1 MTPVESSVARW
12 LMSKLGASL
21 GRLGCLGVLLLAQ
34 ALMQISFAQP
44 LVVGSKRFTESYI
57 LGEIVSQAVT
67 AAGHDRVMLKSGLGN
82 TGIVLSALRSGEID
96 LYPEY
101 TGTITREILKTEQVL
116 SLAEINARLL
126 PSGLQAGVLLG
137 FDNSYVLAVRRDVA
151 EKLQLRSI
159 SDLAKHSEL
168 ILGLSHEFIG
178 RSDGWKGLANRYQLG
193 KLAPKGLDHGLAYE
207 AIRARQIDVMDAYG
221 TDSKLLRDRLVVLQD
236 NLNFF
241 PTYDALLLYRSD
253 VPTRFASTWKVLS
266 ALQNT
271 ISQQTMGE
279 LNARAEVDGQPFA
292 VVARDFLRGQGQ
304 GQVQGSGQVQV
315 QGQGQGQAQVQGQGS
330 GQVQVQVQGQAQG
343 SGQVQHQVQV
353 QGTTSATGVE
363 GNLPHAE
370 RASTRQSFMH
380 VLFGPDF
387 WRLSGQHLFL
397 VLVSLLLAIAVGIP
411 SGVLIFYRPGAGQIV
426 LSVSSVIQTIPSLAL
441 LAFLISLF
449 GLIGTIPAI
458 VALFLYALLPIIQS
472 THAGLS
478 EISPSMRQAATALG
492 LGARDQLWFIEL
504 PLARTVILSGIKV
517 AAVMSVGT
525 ATIAAFVGA
534 GGFGERI
541 AQGLALN
548 DTSML
553 LAGAIPSAG
562 LALLMQYGFFVFE
575 RRLSRR
581 TN

>member
-1 MTPVESSVARW
+1 MPKLDILARATKMTHAWPSVALRS
-12 LMSKLGASL
+12 MRTLGVWL

-34 ALMQISFAQP
+34 ALIQVSLAQP

-67 AAGHDRVMLKSGLGN
+67 AAGHDRVVLKSGLGN
-82 TGIVLSALRSGEID
+82 TGILLSALRSGEID

-101 TGTITREILKTEQVL
+101 TGTITREILKTEKVL

-159 SDLAKHSEL
+159 SDLAKHPSL
-168 ILGLSHEFIG
+168 VLGLSHEFIG

-193 KLAPKGLDHGLAYE
+193 KLSPKGLDHGLAYE

-236 NLNFF
+236 DLNFF

-279 LNARAEVDGQPFA
+279 LNARAEVDGQSFA
-292 VVARDFLRGQGQ
+292 AVARDFLQQ
-304 GQVQGSGQVQV
+304 
-315 QGQGQGQAQVQGQGS
+315 
-330 GQVQVQVQGQAQG
+330 QAQG
-343 SGQVQHQVQV
+343 DKKLTTNISGAA
-353 QGTTSATGVE
+353 S
-363 GNLPHAE
+363 E
-370 RASTRQSFMH
+370 RVSTRQSFMH
-380 VLFGPDF
+380 VLFGSDF
-387 WRLSGQHLFL
+387 WRLCAQHLFL
-397 VLVSLLLAIAVGIP
+397 VVVSLLLAVAAGIP
-411 SGVLIFYRPGAGQIV
+411 LGVLSFYRPGVGQVV
-426 LSVSSVIQTIPSLAL
+426 LSVTSVIQTIPSLAL

-504 PLARTVILSGIKV
+504 PLARTMILSGIKV
-517 AAVMSVGT
+517 STVLSVGT

-562 LALLMQYGFFVFE
+562 LALLMQYGFYVFE
-575 RRLSRR
+575 RRLNRH
-581 TN
+581 TK

>member
-1 MTPVESSVARW
+1 MTTVEPPLVRRVV
-12 LMSKLGASL
+12 LKLFIWL
-21 GRLGCLGVLLLAQ
+21 GRLACCGVLTLTHV
-34 ALMQISFAQP
+34 SFAEP

-57 LGEIVSQAVT
+57 LGEVVSQAVL
-67 AAGHDRVMLKSGLGN
+67 AAGHDRVVLKSGLGN
-82 TGIVLSALRSGEID
+82 TGILLSALRSGEID

-101 TGTITREILKTEQVL
+101 TGTITREVLKTEQVL

-126 PSGLQAGVLLG
+126 PIGLQAGVLLG
-137 FDNSYVLAVRRDVA
+137 FDNSYVLAVRRDIA
-151 EKLQLRSI
+151 EKLQLHSI
-159 SDLAKHSEL
+159 SDLAKHPGL
-168 ILGLSHEFIG
+168 VLGLSHEFIG

-221 TDSKLLRDRLVVLQD
+221 TDSKLLRDGLVVLRD
-236 NLNFF
+236 DLNFF

-253 VPTRFASTWKVLS
+253 VPARFASTWKVLY

-279 LNARAEVDGQPFA
+279 LNARAEVDGQAFS
-292 VVARDFLRGQGQ
+292 VVARDFLRRLAQDDQ
-304 GQVQGSGQVQV
+304 SQRSTNISAAPNE
-315 QGQGQGQAQVQGQGS
+315 QALTQ
-330 GQVQVQVQGQAQG
+330 
-343 SGQVQHQVQV
+343 
-353 QGTTSATGVE
+353 
-363 GNLPHAE
+363 
-370 RASTRQSFMH
+370 QSFMH

-387 WRLSGQHLFL
+387 WRLSAQHLLL
-397 VLVSLLLAIAVGIP
+397 VFVSLFLAIVVGIP
-411 SGVLIFYRPGAGQIV
+411 LGVLSFYQPRAGQIV
-426 LSVSSVIQTIPSLAL
+426 LSVTNVIQTIPSLAL

-458 VALFLYALLPIIQS
+458 AALFLYALLPIIQS

-478 EISPSMRQAATALG
+478 EISPSMRQAALALG
-492 LGARDQLWFIEL
+492 LSARDQLFLIEL
-504 PLARTVILSGIKV
+504 PLARTMILSGIKV
-517 AAVMSVGT
+517 SAVISVGT

-548 DTSML
+548 NTSML

-562 LALLMQYGFFVFE
+562 LALLMQYGFFIFE
-575 RRLSRR
+575 RSLSRHK
-581 TN
+581 N

>member
-1 MTPVESSVARW
+1 MFTW
-12 LMSKLGASL
+12 L
-21 GRLGCLGVLLLAQ
+21 GRPGCLGVLLLAQ
-34 ALMQISFAQP
+34 TLTQISFAQP

-57 LGEIVSQAVT
+57 LGEVVSQVVT
-67 AAGHDRVMLKSGLGN
+67 AAGHDRVVLKSGLGN
-82 TGIVLSALRSGEID
+82 TGILLSALRSGEID

-126 PSGLQAGVLLG
+126 PLGLQAGVLLG
-137 FDNSYVLAVRRDVA
+137 FDNSYVLAVRRDIA

-159 SDLAKHSEL
+159 SDLAKHPDL
-168 ILGLSHEFIG
+168 KLGLSHEFIG

-193 KLAPKGLDHGLAYE
+193 KLAPTGLDHGLAYE

-236 NLNFF
+236 DLNFF

-253 VPTRFASTWKVLS
+253 VPTRFANTWKVLS

-292 VVARDFLRGQGQ
+292 VVARNFLQGQRQ
-304 GQVQGSGQVQV
+304 GQVQGSGQVQDR
-315 QGQGQGQAQVQGQGS
+315 GQGQGK
-330 GQVQVQVQGQAQG
+330 
-343 SGQVQHQVQV
+343 
-353 QGTTSATGVE
+353 TSANGVE
-363 GNLPHAE
+363 GNVPDSEPAL
-370 RASTRQSFMH
+370 TRQSF
-380 VLFGPDF
+380 VQTLFGHDF
-387 WRLSGQHLFL
+387 LRLSAQHLFL
-397 VLVSLLLAIAVGIP
+397 VFVSLLLAIMVGIP
-411 SGVLIFYRPGAGQIV
+411 LGVLSFYRPKSGQIV
-426 LSVSSVIQTIPSLAL
+426 LSVTSVIQTIPSLAL
-441 LAFLISLF
+441 LAFLITLF

-458 VALFLYALLPIIQS
+458 AALFLYALLPIIQS

-492 LGARDQLWFIEL
+492 LSARDQLYLIEL
-504 PLARTVILSGIKV
+504 PLARTMILSGIKV
-517 AAVMSVGT
+517 SAVLSVGT

-575 RRLSRR
+575 RRLNQR
-581 TN
+581 NN

>member
-1 MTPVESSVARW
+1 MHKLWQLALATKMTPACTPVARRGMLTLCTW
-12 LMSKLGASL
+12 L
-21 GRLGCLGVLLLAQ
+21 GRLGCCVVLALLLAQ
-34 ALMQISFAQP
+34 VSLAQP

-57 LGEIVSQAVT
+57 LGEIVSQAVI
-67 AAGHDRVMLKSGLGN
+67 AAGHDRVVLKSGLGN
-82 TGIVLSALRSGEID
+82 TGILLSALRSGEID

-137 FDNSYVLAVRRDVA
+137 FDNSYVLAVRREVA

-159 SDLAKHSEL
+159 SDLAKHL
-168 ILGLSHEFIG
+168 DLKLGLSHEFIG

-266 ALQNT
+266 GLQNT

-292 VVARDFLRGQGQ
+292 VVARDFLQQQARGQAQESGQGQ
-304 GQVQGSGQVQV
+304 DQVQGKTSTTRVGGSVSHTERPS
-315 QGQGQGQAQVQGQGS
+315 AQ
-330 GQVQVQVQGQAQG
+330 
-343 SGQVQHQVQV
+343 
-353 QGTTSATGVE
+353 
-363 GNLPHAE
+363 
-370 RASTRQSFMH
+370 QSFLQT
-380 VLFGPDF
+380 LFGPDF
-387 WRLSGQHLFL
+387 WRLSAQHLFL

-411 SGVLIFYRPGAGQIV
+411 LGVLSFYRPGAGQIV
-426 LSVSSVIQTIPSLAL
+426 LSVTSVIQTIPSLAL

-492 LGARDQLWFIEL
+492 LGARDQLYLIEL

-517 AAVMSVGT
+517 SAVLSVGT

-548 DTSML
+548 DTLML

>member
-1 MTPVESSVARW
+1 
-12 LMSKLGASL
+12 
-21 GRLGCLGVLLLAQ
+21 
-34 ALMQISFAQP
+34 
-44 LVVGSKRFTESYI
+44 
-57 LGEIVSQAVT
+57 
-67 AAGHDRVMLKSGLGN
+67 
-82 TGIVLSALRSGEID
+82 
-96 LYPEY
+96 
-101 TGTITREILKTEQVL
+101 
-116 SLAEINARLL
+116 
-126 PSGLQAGVLLG
+126 
-137 FDNSYVLAVRRDVA
+137 
-151 EKLQLRSI
+151 
-159 SDLAKHSEL
+159 
-168 ILGLSHEFIG
+168 
-178 RSDGWKGLANRYQLG
+178 
-193 KLAPKGLDHGLAYE
+193 
-207 AIRARQIDVMDAYG
+207 MDAYG

-236 NLNFF
+236 DLNFF
-241 PTYDALLLYRSD
+241 PTYNALLLYRSD

-292 VVARDFLRGQGQ
+292 VVARDFLQQ
-304 GQVQGSGQVQV
+304 
-315 QGQGQGQAQVQGQGS
+315 
-330 GQVQVQVQGQAQG
+330 QAQG
-343 SGQVQHQVQV
+343 DKKEL
-353 QGTTSATGVE
+353 TTNSRGAAASE
-363 GNLPHAE
+363 GG
-370 RASTRQSFMH
+370 STRQSFMH

-387 WRLSGQHLFL
+387 WRLSAQHLFL
-397 VLVSLLLAIAVGIP
+397 VLVSLLLAVAVGIP
-411 SGVLIFYRPGAGQIV
+411 LGVFSFYRPGAGQVV
-426 LSVSSVIQTIPSLAL
+426 LSVTSVIQTIPSLAL

-504 PLARTVILSGIKV
+504 PLARTMILSGIKV
-517 AAVMSVGT
+517 SAVLSVGT

-548 DTSML
+548 NTSML

-562 LALLMQYGFFVFE
+562 LALLMQYGFYVFE

-581 TN
+581 IN

>member
-1 MTPVESSVARW
+1 MPKLDILARATKMTHAWPSVALRS
-12 LMSKLGASL
+12 MRTLGVWL

-34 ALMQISFAQP
+34 ALIQVSLAQP

-67 AAGHDRVMLKSGLGN
+67 AAGHDRVVLKSGLGN
-82 TGIVLSALRSGEID
+82 TGILLSALRSGEID

-159 SDLAKHSEL
+159 SDLAKHPSL
-168 ILGLSHEFIG
+168 VLGLSHEFIG

-193 KLAPKGLDHGLAYE
+193 KLSPKGLDHGLAYE

-236 NLNFF
+236 DLNFF

-279 LNARAEVDGQPFA
+279 LNARAEVDGQSFA
-292 VVARDFLRGQGQ
+292 AVARDFLQQ
-304 GQVQGSGQVQV
+304 
-315 QGQGQGQAQVQGQGS
+315 
-330 GQVQVQVQGQAQG
+330 QAQG
-343 SGQVQHQVQV
+343 DKKLTTNISGA
-353 QGTTSATGVE
+353 TS
-363 GNLPHAE
+363 E
-370 RASTRQSFMH
+370 RVSTRQSFMH
-380 VLFGPDF
+380 VLFGSDF
-387 WRLSGQHLFL
+387 WRLCAQHLFL
-397 VLVSLLLAIAVGIP
+397 VVVSLLLAVAAGIP
-411 SGVLIFYRPGAGQIV
+411 LGVLSFYRPGVGQVV
-426 LSVSSVIQTIPSLAL
+426 LSVTSVIQTIPSLAL

-504 PLARTVILSGIKV
+504 PLARTMILSGIKV
-517 AAVMSVGT
+517 STVLSVGT

-562 LALLMQYGFFVFE
+562 LALLMQYGFYVFE
-575 RRLSRR
+575 RRLNRH
-581 TN
+581 TK

>member
-1 MTPVESSVARW
+1 MTPAKLPFVRRVM
-12 LMSKLGASL
+12 LKLGPWL
-21 GRLGCLGVLLLAQ
+21 GRLGCYVVLALA
-34 ALMQISFAQP
+34 LSPVSFAQP

-67 AAGHDRVMLKSGLGN
+67 AAGYDRVVLKSGLGN
-82 TGIVLSALRSGEID
+82 TGILLSALRSGEID

-137 FDNSYVLAVRRDVA
+137 FDNSYVLAVRRDLA

-159 SDLAKHSEL
+159 SDLAKHPNL
-168 ILGLSHEFIG
+168 VLGLSHEFIG

-193 KLAPKGLDHGLAYE
+193 KLSPKGLDHGLAYE

-236 NLNFF
+236 DLNFF

-292 VVARDFLRGQGQ
+292 VVARDFLQQ
-304 GQVQGSGQVQV
+304 
-315 QGQGQGQAQVQGQGS
+315 
-330 GQVQVQVQGQAQG
+330 QAQG
-343 SGQVQHQVQV
+343 DKKEL
-353 QGTTSATGVE
+353 TTNTRGAASEGV
-363 GNLPHAE
+363 
-370 RASTRQSFMH
+370 STRQSFMH

-387 WRLSGQHLFL
+387 WRLSAQHLFL
-397 VLVSLLLAIAVGIP
+397 VLVSLLLAVAVGIP
-411 SGVLIFYRPGAGQIV
+411 LGVFSFYRPGAGQVV
-426 LSVSSVIQTIPSLAL
+426 LSVTSVIQTIPSLAL

-504 PLARTVILSGIKV
+504 PLARTMILSGIKV
-517 AAVMSVGT
+517 SAVLSVGT

-548 DTSML
+548 NTSML

-562 LALLMQYGFFVFE
+562 LALLMQYGFYVFE
-575 RRLSRR
+575 RRLSRHI
-581 TN
+581 N

>member
-1 MTPVESSVARW
+1 MTIAEL
-12 LMSKLGASL
+12 LMAQRFTLKMFTWL
-21 GRLGCLGVLLLAQ
+21 GRLGCLGVLWLTQVSL
-34 ALMQISFAQP
+34 AQP

-57 LGEIVSQAVT
+57 LGEIISQAVT
-67 AAGHDRVMLKSGLGN
+67 AVGQERVTLKSGLGN
-82 TGIVLSALRSGEID
+82 TGILLAALRSGEID

-101 TGTITREILKTEQVL
+101 TGTITREILKTDQVL

-126 PSGLQAGVLLG
+126 PIGLQAGVLLG
-137 FDNSYVLAVRRDVA
+137 FDNSYVLAVRRDTA

-159 SDLAKHSEL
+159 SDLAKYPEL
-168 ILGLSHEFIG
+168 VLGLSHEFIG

-193 KLAPKGLDHGLAYE
+193 KLEPKGLDHGLAYE
-207 AIRARQIDVMDAYG
+207 AIKARQIDVMDAYG
-221 TDSKLLRDRLVVLQD
+221 TDAKLLRDGLVVLQD
-236 NLNFF
+236 ELNFF

-253 VPTRFASTWKVLS
+253 VPTRFVNTWKVLS
-266 ALQNT
+266 ALQNK

-292 VVARDFLRGQGQ
+292 VVARDFLRQ
-304 GQVQGSGQVQV
+304 
-315 QGQGQGQAQVQGQGS
+315 
-330 GQVQVQVQGQAQG
+330 QAQG
-343 SGQVQHQVQV
+343 EQSQQATNV
-353 QGTTSATGVE
+353 SAVS
-363 GNLPHAE
+363 AE
-370 RASTRQSFMH
+370 RMLIRQSFVH
-380 VLFGPDF
+380 VLFGADF
-387 WRLSGQHLFL
+387 WRLGAQHLLL

-411 SGVLIFYRPGAGQIV
+411 SGVLSFYRPRAGQFV
-426 LSVSSVIQTIPSLAL
+426 LSVTSVIQTIPSLAL

-449 GLIGTIPAI
+449 GLIGIIPAI

-472 THAGLS
+472 THAGLT

-492 LGARDQLWFIEL
+492 LGAWDQLWLIEL
-504 PLARTVILSGIKV
+504 PLARTMILSGIKV
-517 AAVMSVGT
+517 SAVLSVGM

-575 RRLSRR
+575 RWLSRR
-581 TN
+581 TT

>member
-1 MTPVESSVARW
+1 MKPAESSVVRRVMFTLCAW
-12 LMSKLGASL
+12 LGQ
-21 GRLGCLGVLLLAQ
+21 LGCCVALALMLAQ
-34 ALMQISFAQP
+34 VSFAQP

-67 AAGHDRVMLKSGLGN
+67 AAGHNRVVLKSGLGN
-82 TGIVLSALRSGEID
+82 TGILLSALRSGEID

-101 TGTITREILKTEQVL
+101 TGTITREILKTEQTL

-126 PSGLQAGVLLG
+126 PIGLQAGVLLG
-137 FDNSYVLAVRRDVA
+137 FDNSYVLAVRRDIA

-159 SDLAKHSEL
+159 SDLAKHPDL
-168 ILGLSHEFIG
+168 KLGLSHEFIG

-236 NLNFF
+236 DLNFF

-253 VPTRFASTWKVLS
+253 VPTKFASTWKVLS
-266 ALQNT
+266 GLQNT
-271 ISQQTMGE
+271 ISQETMGE

-292 VVARDFLRGQGQ
+292 AVARDFLRGQGQ

-315 QGQGQGQAQVQGQGS
+315 QDQVQGQI
-330 GQVQVQVQGQAQG
+330 QGIT
-343 SGQVQHQVQV
+343 S
-353 QGTTSATGVE
+353 TTRVE
-363 GNLPHAE
+363 GSVPPAG
-370 RASTRQSFMH
+370 RASTQQSFIQT
-380 VLFGPDF
+380 LFGPDF
-387 WRLSGQHLFL
+387 WRLSAQHLFL

-411 SGVLIFYRPGAGQIV
+411 LGVLSFYRPGAGQIV
-426 LSVSSVIQTIPSLAL
+426 LSVTSMIQTIPSLAL

-492 LGARDQLWFIEL
+492 LGARDQLWLIEL
-504 PLARTVILSGIKV
+504 PLARTMVLSGIRV
-517 AAVMSVGT
+517 SAVLSVGT

-548 DTSML
+548 NTSML
-553 LAGAIPSAG
+553 LAGAIPSAA
-562 LALLMQYGFFVFE
+562 LALLMQYGFYVLE
-575 RRLSRR
+575 RGLSRHKK
-581 TN
+581 

>member
-1 MTPVESSVARW
+1 MHKLWQLAFATKMTPACAPVARRGMLTLSAW
-12 LMSKLGASL
+12 L
-21 GRLGCLGVLLLAQ
+21 GRLGCCVVLALLLAQ
-34 ALMQISFAQP
+34 VSLAQP

-67 AAGHDRVMLKSGLGN
+67 AAGHDRVVLKSGLGN
-82 TGIVLSALRSGEID
+82 TGILLSALRSGEID

-151 EKLQLRSI
+151 EKLQLRTI
-159 SDLAKHSEL
+159 SDLAKHPEL
-168 ILGLSHEFIG
+168 VLGLSHEFIG

-193 KLAPKGLDHGLAYE
+193 KLSPKGLDHGLAYE

-236 NLNFF
+236 DLNFF

-253 VPTRFASTWKVLS
+253 VPTKFASSWKVLS

-279 LNARAEVDGQPFA
+279 LNARAEVDGQPFTA
-292 VVARDFLRGQGQ
+292 VARDFLRGQGQ
-304 GQVQGSGQVQV
+304 GQ
-315 QGQGQGQAQVQGQGS
+315 
-330 GQVQVQVQGQAQG
+330 AQG
-343 SGQVQHQVQV
+343 SGQGQDQV
-353 QGTTSATGVE
+353 QGKTSTTRVAASVPHIERPSAQ
-363 GNLPHAE
+363 
-370 RASTRQSFMH
+370 QSFIQT
-380 VLFGPDF
+380 LFGPDF
-387 WRLSGQHLFL
+387 WRLSAQHLFL
-397 VLVSLLLAIAVGIP
+397 VLVSLLLAVVVGIP
-411 SGVLIFYRPGAGQIV
+411 LGVLSFYRPGVGQVV
-426 LSVSSVIQTIPSLAL
+426 LSVTSVIQTIPSLAL

-504 PLARTVILSGIKV
+504 PLARTMILSGIKV
-517 AAVMSVGT
+517 SAVLSVGT

-548 DTSML
+548 NTSML

-562 LALLMQYGFFVFE
+562 LALLLQYGFYVFE
-575 RRLSRR
+575 RRLNRR
-581 TN
+581 NN

>member
-1 MTPVESSVARW
+1 MPKLDILARATKMTHAWPSVALRS
-12 LMSKLGASL
+12 MRTLGVWL

-34 ALMQISFAQP
+34 ALIQVSLAQP

-67 AAGHDRVMLKSGLGN
+67 AAGHDRVVLKSGLGN
-82 TGIVLSALRSGEID
+82 TGILLSALRSGEID

-159 SDLAKHSEL
+159 SDLAKHPSL
-168 ILGLSHEFIG
+168 VLGLSHEFIG

-193 KLAPKGLDHGLAYE
+193 KLSPKGLDHGLAYE

-236 NLNFF
+236 DLNFF

-279 LNARAEVDGQPFA
+279 LNARAEVDGQSFA
-292 VVARDFLRGQGQ
+292 AVARDFLQQ
-304 GQVQGSGQVQV
+304 
-315 QGQGQGQAQVQGQGS
+315 
-330 GQVQVQVQGQAQG
+330 QAQG
-343 SGQVQHQVQV
+343 DKKLTTNISGAA
-353 QGTTSATGVE
+353 S
-363 GNLPHAE
+363 E
-370 RASTRQSFMH
+370 RVSTRQSFMH
-380 VLFGPDF
+380 VLFGSDF
-387 WRLSGQHLFL
+387 WRLCAQHLFL
-397 VLVSLLLAIAVGIP
+397 VVVSLLLAVAVGIP
-411 SGVLIFYRPGAGQIV
+411 LGVLSFYRPGVGQVV
-426 LSVSSVIQTIPSLAL
+426 LSVTSVIQTIPSLAL

-504 PLARTVILSGIKV
+504 PLARTMILSGIKV
-517 AAVMSVGT
+517 STVLSVGT

-562 LALLMQYGFFVFE
+562 LALLMQYGFYVFE
-575 RRLSRR
+575 RRLNRH
-581 TN
+581 TK

>member
-1 MTPVESSVARW
+1 MTIVESLLVRRVMLKLFFW
-12 LMSKLGASL
+12 LGQLA
-21 GRLGCLGVLLLAQ
+21 CCGVLTLTNV
-34 ALMQISFAQP
+34 SFAEP

-67 AAGHDRVMLKSGLGN
+67 ASGFDRTQLKSGLGN
-82 TGIVLSALRSGEID
+82 TGILLSALRSGEID

-126 PSGLQAGVLLG
+126 PIGLQAGVLLG
-137 FDNSYVLAVRRDVA
+137 FDNSYVLAVRRDIA

-159 SDLAKHSEL
+159 ADLAKHPEL
-168 ILGLSHEFIG
+168 VLGFSHEFIG

-207 AIRARQIDVMDAYG
+207 AIKARQIDVMDAYG
-221 TDSKLLRDRLVVLQD
+221 TDAKLLRDGLVVLQD
-236 NLNFF
+236 ELNFF
-241 PTYDALLLYRSD
+241 PTYEALLLYRSD
-253 VPTRFASTWKVLS
+253 VPNRFVNTWKVLS
-266 ALQNT
+266 AMQNT
-271 ISQQTMGE
+271 ISQQAMGE

-292 VVARDFLRGQGQ
+292 VVARDFLRQ
-304 GQVQGSGQVQV
+304 
-315 QGQGQGQAQVQGQGS
+315 QAQVEQSQRS
-330 GQVQVQVQGQAQG
+330 A
-343 SGQVQHQVQV
+343 
-353 QGTTSATGVE
+353 GTSVA
-363 GNLPHAE
+363 PAE
-370 RASTRQSFMH
+370 RILIQQSFMH
-380 VLFGPDF
+380 VLFGADF
-387 WRLSGQHLFL
+387 WRLGAQHLLL

-411 SGVLIFYRPGAGQIV
+411 LGVLSFYRPRAGQVV
-426 LSVSSVIQTIPSLAL
+426 LSVTSVIQTIPSLAL

-449 GLIGTIPAI
+449 GLIGTVPAI
-458 VALFLYALLPIIQS
+458 VALFFYALLPIIQS

-478 EISPSMRQAATALG
+478 EISPSMRQAALALG
-492 LGARDQLWFIEL
+492 LSARDQLFLIEL
-504 PLARTVILSGIKV
+504 PLARTMILSGIKV
-517 AAVMSVGT
+517 SAVLSVGT

-548 DTSML
+548 NTPML

-575 RRLSRR
+575 RRLSRHK
-581 TN
+581 N

>member
-1 MTPVESSVARW
+1 MPKLDILARATKMTHAWPSVALRS
-12 LMSKLGASL
+12 MRTLGVWL

-34 ALMQISFAQP
+34 ALIQVSLAQP

-67 AAGHDRVMLKSGLGN
+67 AAGHDRVVLKSGLGN
-82 TGIVLSALRSGEID
+82 TGILLSALRSGEID

-159 SDLAKHSEL
+159 SDLAKHPSL
-168 ILGLSHEFIG
+168 VLGLSHEFIG

-193 KLAPKGLDHGLAYE
+193 KLTPKGLDHGLAYE

-236 NLNFF
+236 DLNFF

-279 LNARAEVDGQPFA
+279 LNARAEVDGQSFA
-292 VVARDFLRGQGQ
+292 AVARDFLQQ
-304 GQVQGSGQVQV
+304 
-315 QGQGQGQAQVQGQGS
+315 
-330 GQVQVQVQGQAQG
+330 QAQG
-343 SGQVQHQVQV
+343 DKKLTTNISGAA
-353 QGTTSATGVE
+353 S
-363 GNLPHAE
+363 E
-370 RASTRQSFMH
+370 RVSTRQSFMH
-380 VLFGPDF
+380 VLFGSDF
-387 WRLSGQHLFL
+387 WRLCAQHLFL
-397 VLVSLLLAIAVGIP
+397 VVVSLLLAVAAGIP
-411 SGVLIFYRPGAGQIV
+411 LGVLSFYRPGVGQVV
-426 LSVSSVIQTIPSLAL
+426 LSVTSVIQTIPSLAL

-504 PLARTVILSGIKV
+504 PLARTMILSGIKV
-517 AAVMSVGT
+517 STVLSVGT

-562 LALLMQYGFFVFE
+562 LALLMQYGFYVFE
-575 RRLSRR
+575 RRLNRH
-581 TN
+581 TK

>member
-1 MTPVESSVARW
+1 MPKLDILARATKMTHAWPPVALRSMRT
-12 LMSKLGASL
+12 LGAWL

-34 ALMQISFAQP
+34 ALIQVSLAQP

-67 AAGHDRVMLKSGLGN
+67 AAGHDRVVLKSGMGN
-82 TGIVLSALRSGEID
+82 TGILLSALRSGEID

-151 EKLQLRSI
+151 DKLQLRSI
-159 SDLAKHSEL
+159 SDLAKHPSL
-168 ILGLSHEFIG
+168 VLGLSHEFIG

-193 KLAPKGLDHGLAYE
+193 KLTPKGLDHGLAYE

-236 NLNFF
+236 DLNFF

-279 LNARAEVDGQPFA
+279 LNARAEVDGQSFA
-292 VVARDFLRGQGQ
+292 AVARDFLQQ
-304 GQVQGSGQVQV
+304 
-315 QGQGQGQAQVQGQGS
+315 
-330 GQVQVQVQGQAQG
+330 QAQG
-343 SGQVQHQVQV
+343 DKKLTTNISGAA
-353 QGTTSATGVE
+353 S
-363 GNLPHAE
+363 E
-370 RASTRQSFMH
+370 RVSTRQSFMH
-380 VLFGPDF
+380 VLFGSDF
-387 WRLSGQHLFL
+387 WRLCAQHLFL
-397 VLVSLLLAIAVGIP
+397 VVVSLLLAVAAGIP
-411 SGVLIFYRPGAGQIV
+411 LGVLSFYRPGVGQVV
-426 LSVSSVIQTIPSLAL
+426 LSVTSVIQTIPSLAL

-504 PLARTVILSGIKV
+504 PLARTMILSGIKV
-517 AAVMSVGT
+517 STVLSVGT

-562 LALLMQYGFFVFE
+562 LALLMQYGFYVFE
-575 RRLSRR
+575 RRLNRH
-581 TN
+581 TK

>member
-1 MTPVESSVARW
+1 MLQLSQLALATKMTPAWLPVARRGMLTLSAW
-12 LMSKLGASL
+12 L
-21 GRLGCLGVLLLAQ
+21 GRLGCCVVLALLLAQ
-34 ALMQISFAQP
+34 VSLAQP

-67 AAGHDRVMLKSGLGN
+67 AAGHDRVVLKSGLGN
-82 TGIVLSALRSGEID
+82 TGILLSALRSGEID

-151 EKLQLRSI
+151 EKLQLRTI
-159 SDLAKHSEL
+159 SDLAKHPEL
-168 ILGLSHEFIG
+168 VLGLSHEFIG

-236 NLNFF
+236 DLNFF

-253 VPTRFASTWKVLS
+253 VPTKFASTWKVLS

-292 VVARDFLRGQGQ
+292 VVARDFLLQ
-304 GQVQGSGQVQV
+304 
-315 QGQGQGQAQVQGQGS
+315 
-330 GQVQVQVQGQAQG
+330 QAQG
-343 SGQVQHQVQV
+343 DKKEPTTNLSGAA
-353 QGTTSATGVE
+353 SEGV
-363 GNLPHAE
+363 
-370 RASTRQSFMH
+370 STRQSFIH

-387 WRLSGQHLFL
+387 WRLSAQHLFL
-397 VLVSLLLAIAVGIP
+397 VLVSLLFAVAVGIP
-411 SGVLIFYRPGAGQIV
+411 LGVLSFYRPGAGQIV
-426 LSVSSVIQTIPSLAL
+426 LSVTSVIQTIPSLAL

-517 AAVMSVGT
+517 SAVLSVGT

-548 DTSML
+548 NTSML

-562 LALLMQYGFFVFE
+562 LALLMQYGFYVFE
-575 RRLSRR
+575 RRLSRH
-581 TN
+581 TS

>member
-1 MTPVESSVARW
+1 MPKLDILARATKMTHAWPSVALRS
-12 LMSKLGASL
+12 MRTLGVWL

-34 ALMQISFAQP
+34 ALIQVSLAQP

-67 AAGHDRVMLKSGLGN
+67 AAGHDRVVLKSGLGN
-82 TGIVLSALRSGEID
+82 TGILLSALRSGEID

-159 SDLAKHSEL
+159 SDLAKHPSL
-168 ILGLSHEFIG
+168 VLGLSHEFIG

-193 KLAPKGLDHGLAYE
+193 KLSPKGLDHGLAYE

-236 NLNFF
+236 DLNFF

-279 LNARAEVDGQPFA
+279 LNARAEVDGQSFA
-292 VVARDFLRGQGQ
+292 AVARDFLQQ
-304 GQVQGSGQVQV
+304 
-315 QGQGQGQAQVQGQGS
+315 
-330 GQVQVQVQGQAQG
+330 QAQG
-343 SGQVQHQVQV
+343 DKKL
-353 QGTTSATGVE
+353 TTNISRA
-363 GNLPHAE
+363 ASE
-370 RASTRQSFMH
+370 RVSTRQSFMH
-380 VLFGPDF
+380 VLFGSDF
-387 WRLSGQHLFL
+387 WRLCAQHLFL
-397 VLVSLLLAIAVGIP
+397 VVVSLLLAVAAGIP
-411 SGVLIFYRPGAGQIV
+411 LGVLSFYRPGVGQVV
-426 LSVSSVIQTIPSLAL
+426 LSVTSVIQTIPSLAL

-504 PLARTVILSGIKV
+504 PLARTIILSGIKV
-517 AAVMSVGT
+517 STVLSVGT

-562 LALLMQYGFFVFE
+562 LALLMQYGFYVFE
-575 RRLSRR
+575 RRLNRH
-581 TN
+581 TK

>member
-1 MTPVESSVARW
+1 MTPAKLPFVRRVM
-12 LMSKLGASL
+12 LKLGPWL
-21 GRLGCLGVLLLAQ
+21 GRLGCYVVLALA
-34 ALMQISFAQP
+34 LSPVSFAQP

-67 AAGHDRVMLKSGLGN
+67 AAGYDRVVLKSGLGN
-82 TGIVLSALRSGEID
+82 TGILLSALRSGEID

-126 PSGLQAGVLLG
+126 SSGLQAGVLLG
-137 FDNSYVLAVRRDVA
+137 FDNSYVLAVRRDLA

-159 SDLAKHSEL
+159 SDLAKHPNL
-168 ILGLSHEFIG
+168 VLGLSHEFIG

-193 KLAPKGLDHGLAYE
+193 KLSPKGLDHGLAYE

-236 NLNFF
+236 DLNFF

-292 VVARDFLRGQGQ
+292 VVARDFLQQ
-304 GQVQGSGQVQV
+304 
-315 QGQGQGQAQVQGQGS
+315 
-330 GQVQVQVQGQAQG
+330 QAQG
-343 SGQVQHQVQV
+343 DKKEL
-353 QGTTSATGVE
+353 TTNTRGAASEGV
-363 GNLPHAE
+363 
-370 RASTRQSFMH
+370 STRQSFMH

-387 WRLSGQHLFL
+387 WRLSAQHLFL
-397 VLVSLLLAIAVGIP
+397 VLVSLLLAVAVGIP
-411 SGVLIFYRPGAGQIV
+411 LGVFSFYRPGAGQVV
-426 LSVSSVIQTIPSLAL
+426 LSVTSVIQTIPSLAL

-492 LGARDQLWFIEL
+492 LGVRDQLWFIEL
-504 PLARTVILSGIKV
+504 PLARTMILSGIKV
-517 AAVMSVGT
+517 SAVLSVGT

-548 DTSML
+548 NTSML

-562 LALLMQYGFFVFE
+562 LALLMQYGFYVFE
-575 RRLSRR
+575 RRLSRHI
-581 TN
+581 N

>member
-1 MTPVESSVARW
+1 MPKLDILARATKMTHAWPSVALRS
-12 LMSKLGASL
+12 MRTLGVWL

-34 ALMQISFAQP
+34 ALIQVSLAQP

-67 AAGHDRVMLKSGLGN
+67 AAGHDRVVLKSGLGN
-82 TGIVLSALRSGEID
+82 TGILLSALRSGEID

-159 SDLAKHSEL
+159 SDLAKHPSL
-168 ILGLSHEFIG
+168 VLGLSHEFIG

-193 KLAPKGLDHGLAYE
+193 KLSPKGLDHGLAYE

-236 NLNFF
+236 DLNFF

-279 LNARAEVDGQPFA
+279 LNARAEVDGQSFA
-292 VVARDFLRGQGQ
+292 AVARDFLQQ
-304 GQVQGSGQVQV
+304 
-315 QGQGQGQAQVQGQGS
+315 
-330 GQVQVQVQGQAQG
+330 QAQG
-343 SGQVQHQVQV
+343 DKKLTTNISGAA
-353 QGTTSATGVE
+353 S
-363 GNLPHAE
+363 E
-370 RASTRQSFMH
+370 RVSTRQSFMH
-380 VLFGPDF
+380 VLFGSDF
-387 WRLSGQHLFL
+387 WRLCAQHLFL
-397 VLVSLLLAIAVGIP
+397 VVVSLLLAVAAGIP
-411 SGVLIFYRPGAGQIV
+411 LGVLSFYRPGVGQVV
-426 LSVSSVIQTIPSLAL
+426 LSVTSVIQTIPSLAL

-504 PLARTVILSGIKV
+504 PLARTMILSGIKV
-517 AAVMSVGT
+517 TTVLSVGT

-562 LALLMQYGFFVFE
+562 LALLMQYGFYVFE
-575 RRLSRR
+575 RRLNRH
-581 TN
+581 TK

>member
-1 MTPVESSVARW
+1 M
-12 LMSKLGASL
+12 LKLGAWL
-21 GRLGCLGVLLLAQ
+21 GRLGCFVVLALLLAQ
-34 ALMQISFAQP
+34 ASLAQP

-57 LGEIVSQAVT
+57 LGEIVSQTVT
-67 AAGHDRVMLKSGLGN
+67 AVGYDRVALKSGLGN
-82 TGIVLSALRSGEID
+82 TGILLSALRSGEID

-159 SDLAKHSEL
+159 SDLAKHPNL
-168 ILGLSHEFIG
+168 VLGLSHEFIG

-193 KLAPKGLDHGLAYE
+193 KLSPKGLDHGLAYE

-236 NLNFF
+236 DLNFF
-241 PTYDALLLYRSD
+241 PTYNALLLYRSD

-292 VVARDFLRGQGQ
+292 VVARDFLQQ
-304 GQVQGSGQVQV
+304 
-315 QGQGQGQAQVQGQGS
+315 
-330 GQVQVQVQGQAQG
+330 QAQG
-343 SGQVQHQVQV
+343 DKKEL
-353 QGTTSATGVE
+353 TTNSRGAAASE
-363 GNLPHAE
+363 GG
-370 RASTRQSFMH
+370 STRQSFMH

-387 WRLSGQHLFL
+387 WRLSAQHLFL
-397 VLVSLLLAIAVGIP
+397 VLVSLLLAVAVGIP
-411 SGVLIFYRPGAGQIV
+411 LGVFSFYRPGAGQVV
-426 LSVSSVIQTIPSLAL
+426 LSVTSVIQTIPSLAL

-458 VALFLYALLPIIQS
+458 VALFLYALLPIVQS

-504 PLARTVILSGIKV
+504 PLARTMILSGIKV
-517 AAVMSVGT
+517 SAVLSVGT

-548 DTSML
+548 NTSML

-562 LALLMQYGFFVFE
+562 LALLMQYGFYVFE

-581 TN
+581 IN

>member
-1 MTPVESSVARW
+1 MPKLNILARATKMTHAWPSVALRS
-12 LMSKLGASL
+12 MRTLGVWL

-34 ALMQISFAQP
+34 ALIQVSLAQP

-57 LGEIVSQAVT
+57 LGEIVSQAIT
-67 AAGHDRVMLKSGLGN
+67 AAGHDRVVLKSGMGN
-82 TGIVLSALRSGEID
+82 TGILLSALRSGEID

-159 SDLAKHSEL
+159 SDLAKHPSL
-168 ILGLSHEFIG
+168 VLGLSHEFIG

-193 KLAPKGLDHGLAYE
+193 KLSPKGLDHGLAYE

-236 NLNFF
+236 DLNFF

-279 LNARAEVDGQPFA
+279 LNARAEVDGQSFA
-292 VVARDFLRGQGQ
+292 AVARDFLQQ
-304 GQVQGSGQVQV
+304 
-315 QGQGQGQAQVQGQGS
+315 
-330 GQVQVQVQGQAQG
+330 QAQG
-343 SGQVQHQVQV
+343 DKKLTTNISGA
-353 QGTTSATGVE
+353 TS
-363 GNLPHAE
+363 E
-370 RASTRQSFMH
+370 RVSTRQSFMH
-380 VLFGPDF
+380 VLFGSDF
-387 WRLSGQHLFL
+387 WRLCAQHLFL
-397 VLVSLLLAIAVGIP
+397 VVVSLLLAVAAGIP
-411 SGVLIFYRPGAGQIV
+411 LGVLSFYRPGVGQVV
-426 LSVSSVIQTIPSLAL
+426 LSVTSVIQTIPSLAL

-504 PLARTVILSGIKV
+504 PLARTMILSGIKV
-517 AAVMSVGT
+517 STVLSVGT

-562 LALLMQYGFFVFE
+562 LALLMQYGFYVFE
-575 RRLSRR
+575 RRLNRH
-581 TN
+581 TK

>member
-1 MTPVESSVARW
+1 
-12 LMSKLGASL
+12 
-21 GRLGCLGVLLLAQ
+21 LGVLLLAQ
-34 ALMQISFAQP
+34 ALTQISFAQP

-57 LGEIVSQAVT
+57 LGEVVSQAVT
-67 AAGHDRVMLKSGLGN
+67 AAGHNRVVLKSGLGN
-82 TGIVLSALRSGEID
+82 TGILLSALRSGEID

-151 EKLQLRSI
+151 EKLQLRTI

-168 ILGLSHEFIG
+168 VLGLSHEFIG

-236 NLNFF
+236 DLNFF

-266 ALQNT
+266 GLQNT

-279 LNARAEVDGQPFA
+279 LNARAEVDGHPFA
-292 VVARDFLRGQGQ
+292 VVARDFLRT
-304 GQVQGSGQVQV
+304 QGSGQVKDQV
-315 QGQGQGQAQVQGQGS
+315 RGQDK
-330 GQVQVQVQGQAQG
+330 
-343 SGQVQHQVQV
+343 
-353 QGTTSATGVE
+353 TSATGVE
-363 GNLPHAE
+363 GNVPHAQ
-370 RASTRQSFMH
+370 RASTQQSFMQA
-380 VLFGPDF
+380 LLGPDF
-387 WRLSGQHLFL
+387 WRLSAQHLFL
-397 VLVSLLLAIAVGIP
+397 VLVSLLLAIGVGIP
-411 SGVLIFYRPGAGQIV
+411 LGVLSFYRPKAGQVV
-426 LSVSSVIQTIPSLAL
+426 LSVTSVIQTIPSLAL

-504 PLARTVILSGIKV
+504 PLARTMILSGIKV
-517 AAVMSVGT
+517 SAVLSVGT

-562 LALLMQYGFFVFE
+562 LALLMQYLFFVFE
-575 RRLSRR
+575 RRLNRHTS
-581 TN
+581 

>member
-1 MTPVESSVARW
+1 MHKLWQLALATKMTPACAPVARRGMLTVSAW
-12 LMSKLGASL
+12 L
-21 GRLGCLGVLLLAQ
+21 GRLGCCVVLALLLAQ
-34 ALMQISFAQP
+34 VSLAQP

-67 AAGHDRVMLKSGLGN
+67 AAGHDRVVLKSGMGN
-82 TGIVLSALRSGEID
+82 TGILLSALRSGEID

-159 SDLAKHSEL
+159 SDLAKHPDL
-168 ILGLSHEFIG
+168 KLGLSHEFIG

-221 TDSKLLRDRLVVLQD
+221 TDSKLLREGLVVLQD
-236 NLNFF
+236 ELNFF
-241 PTYDALLLYRSD
+241 PTYDALLLYRLD
-253 VPTRFASTWKVLS
+253 VPTKFSASWKVIS

-271 ISQQTMGE
+271 ISQQTMRE
-279 LNARAEVDGQPFA
+279 LNSRAEIDGQPFA
-292 VVARDFLRGQGQ
+292 VVAQDFLQRQAQGEKKDAAVLSSNVEPSARRSTLQNFIDTLLGPDFLRL
-304 GQVQGSGQVQV
+304 
-315 QGQGQGQAQVQGQGS
+315 
-330 GQVQVQVQGQAQG
+330 
-343 SGQVQHQVQV
+343 
-353 QGTTSATGVE
+353 SA
-363 GNLPHAE
+363 
-370 RASTRQSFMH
+370 
-380 VLFGPDF
+380 
-387 WRLSGQHLFL
+387 QHLFL
-397 VLVSLLLAIAVGIP
+397 VFVSLLLAIVVGIP
-411 SGVLIFYRPGAGQIV
+411 LGVLSFYRPKAGQIV
-426 LSVSSVIQTIPSLAL
+426 LSVTNVIQTIPSLAL
-441 LAFLISLF
+441 LAFLITLF

-478 EISPSMRQAATALG
+478 EISHSMRQAAKALG
-492 LGARDQLWFIEL
+492 LGARDQLCLIEL
-504 PLARTVILSGIKV
+504 PLARTMILSGIKV
-517 AAVMSVGT
+517 SAVLSVGT

-548 DTSML
+548 NTSML
-553 LAGAIPSAG
+553 LAGAIPSAV
-562 LALLMQYGFFVFE
+562 LALLMQYGFFLIE
-575 RRLSRR
+575 RRLNRHKH
-581 TN
+581 